1 MLDAAFVPQRRLS
14 PLEAQF
20 KESFTPPPL
29 YMWRLLQKRWHTGEP
44 ELRMLAGLA
53 ARDRVAIDIGAGK
66 GVHTHYLGWCSAHV
80 HAFEPNPAIHKIL
93 KRSLPPNAS
102 AYPIALGDLGA
113 VSGELIVPMHGSVFS
128 NVGASLNPRKKVK
141 RHTTLEVSCRT
152 LDSFGFSEVGLIRID
167 VEGCERAVLAGARDT
182 IARERPILVVEL
194 KESRTGE
201 PIEFSLG
208 IFMRLGMDGF
218 FLRDG
223 ELAPLSAFDP
233 AGDHRQKLRQP
244 DCVTTFVFKPR

>member
-1 MLDAAFVPQRRLS
+1 MLDAALFPQRRLS

-29 YMWRLLQKRWHTGEP
+29 YMWRLLQRRWHTGEP

-53 ARDRVAIDIGAGK
+53 TRDRVAIDIGAGK

-93 KRSLPPNAS
+93 ERSLPPNAS
-102 AYPIALGDLGA
+102 AYPIALGDHGD

-141 RHTTLEVSCRT
+141 RHATLLVPCRT
-152 LDSFGFSEVGLIRID
+152 LDSFDFRDVGLIRID
-167 VEGCERAVLAGARDT
+167 VEGGERAVLAGACQT
-182 IARERPILVVEL
+182 IARERPVLVVEL

-201 PIEFSLG
+201 PIEASLG
-208 IFMRLGMDGF
+208 VVRRFGMEGF
-218 FLRDG
+218 FLREG
-223 ELAPLSAFDP
+223 ELTPLSSFDP
-233 AGDHRQKLRQP
+233 VADHRRKLRQP
-244 DCVTTFVFKPR
+244 GCVTTFVFKPR